1 MNYEV
6 TIGIPVYRAVDYIE
20 KTMESALNQ
29 SFDSIE
35 FLVVDDFGEDGSIA
49 IVEKLQREH
58 PRGKDIR
65 ILYNTQN
72 EGVGVSRNR
81 ILDEASGRYLYFLD
95 SDDLIKPDTI
105 QLLVNAIQEHNADV
119 AYGSLERIDRIGGNL
134 AQSFVLPDCCFT
146 SKDSLAQY
154 AFKNHTSFQISV
166 CNCLI
171 DLIFLR
177 RCQLRFIDAVF
188 WEDLAFTYELVTN
201 VNRAVFISNVTY
213 HYLCRFGSLSHYQ
226 DRERLDKN
234 EIQKNISVMDY
245 LKLKCQALKDKDY
258 LPYLCYN
265 LEVNCFYIA
274 CYILKHS
281 NRIDPK
287 FKYEE
292 IRMLLK
298 YPLGGHTIF
307 KYQHRLLSNL
317 FFFLISK
324 LPTRLFIVLVW
335 LFGKVKKAI

>member
-6 TIGIPVYRAVDYIE
+6 TIGIPIYRAVDYIAN
-20 KTMESALNQ
+20 TMESALNQ
-29 SFDSIE
+29 SFASIE
-35 FLVVDDFGEDGSIA
+35 YLVVDDYGEDGSIA
-49 IVEKLQREH
+49 VVEKLQREH

-105 QLLVNAIQEHNADV
+105 QLLVKTIQEHNADV
-119 AYGSLERIDRIGGNL
+119 AYGSLERIDILGGNTV
-134 AQSFVLPDCCFT
+134 QSFVLPDLCFS

-154 AFKNHTSFQISV
+154 AFMNHASFQISV
-166 CNCLI
+166 CNCLM
-171 DLIFLR
+171 DLLFLR

-213 HYLCRFGSLSHYQ
+213 NYLCRSGSLSHYH
-226 DRERLDKN
+226 DRDRLDKM
-234 EIQKNISVMDY
+234 EIKKNISVMDY
-245 LKLKCQALKDKDY
+245 LKQKCQGLKGKDY

-281 NRIDPK
+281 NRIVPK
-287 FKYEE
+287 FKYKE
-292 IRMLLK
+292 IRMLLS
-298 YPLGGHTIF
+298 YPLGGLDIIKF
-307 KYQHRLLSNL
+307 RHRLISNL
-317 FFFLISK
+317 FFFFIGK
-324 LPTRLFIVLVW
+324 LPTVLFVVIVRLL
-335 LFGKVKKAI
+335 GKIKKAI